1 LEVFYSRAGAQL
13 ALIFRRQYDKNLTE
27 MIKDFQYIY
36 LAIYFFA
43 LLSLLIYGMNCYFL
57 MIYYRI
63 NHRKAIKSHQALKTR
78 FYQDLPIR
86 GWPRVT
92 IQLPIY
98 NERYVV
104 ERLIEAVCRLDYRIH
119 LLQIQ
124 ILDDSTDDSAQIAQL
139 AADRMKAAGF
149 DIVYLRRKDRT
160 GYKAGALGA
169 GLEGAKGD
177 LIAIF
182 DADFVPDPNFLMETV
197 PFFSDPKVGML
208 QTRWGH
214 LNSDYSML
222 TRAQSIGIDGHFS
235 VEQASRAWGGLFM
248 NFNGT
253 AGIWRKKAIED
264 AGGWQADTLTEDLDL
279 SYRAQLK
286 GWKLT
291 FAPGVVCPA
300 EVPVTISAF
309 KSQQHRWAKGSIQTA
324 KKNLGKL
331 FKSNVSPGI
340 KIQAFLHL
348 THYLVHPM
356 MLLVVLT
363 SIPMLYTGWLFND
376 LTYPVT
382 IFTLL
387 CLTTFGPTS
396 MYIFSQRILY
406 KDWKSWIKYLPFLMC
421 IGTGIAVNNTRA
433 VLEALFD
440 VKSGF
445 IRTPKYGI
453 KHKQDRW
460 SGKQYTIPLNST
472 SILEFILGLYSL
484 TGLILF
490 LLFSKFLVSPFLM
503 IYTAGFFSVF
513 FLSIKQ
519 GFVKT
524 RRQKQV

>member
-1 LEVFYSRAGAQL
+1 MTSAFE
-13 ALIFRRQYDKNLTE
+13 
-27 MIKDFQYIY
+27 YIY
-36 LAIYFFA
+36 LIIYLFA
-43 LLSLLIYGMNCYFL
+43 LLALFTYGMNCYFL
-57 MIYYRI
+57 MIYYRL
-63 NHRKAIKSHQALKTR
+63 NYRKAIREHKEIRRKFDA
-78 FYQDLPIR
+78 DLAAK

-104 ERLIEAVCRLDYRIH
+104 ERLISSVCRLDYPGH
-119 LLQIQ
+119 LLEIQ
-124 ILDDSTDDSAQIAQL
+124 VLDDSTDDTVNIAKTAVKRL
-139 AADRMKAAGF
+139 RVRGF
-149 DIVYLRRKDRT
+149 DIVYLNRNSRT
-160 GYKAGALGA
+160 GFKAGALKK
-169 GLEGAKGD
+169 GLKSAKGE

-182 DADFVPDPNFLMETV
+182 DADFLPGPAFLKETV
-197 PFFSDPKVGML
+197 PYFIHPEVGML

-253 AGIWRKKAIED
+253 AGIWRKAAIED

-291 FAPGVVCPA
+291 FVPGVVCPA
-300 EVPVTISAF
+300 EVPVTINAF

-331 FKSNVSPGI
+331 FKSDVSWLV

-348 THYLVHPM
+348 THYMVHPM
-356 MLLVVLT
+356 MMLVVST
-363 SIPMLYTGWLFND
+363 SVPMLYTQWFFNH
-376 LTYPVT
+376 LAYPVI

-387 CLTTFGPTS
+387 CLATFGPSS
-396 MYIFSQRILY
+396 MYLFSQRLLY
-406 KDWKSWIKYLPFLMC
+406 KDWKNRIKYLPFLMC
-421 IGTGIAVNNTRA
+421 IGTGIAVNNTKA

-440 VKSGF
+440 IKSGF

-453 KHKQDRW
+453 QNRQDRW
-460 SGKQYTIPLNST
+460 RGKHYSIPLNPV
-472 SILEFILGLYSL
+472 SILEFFLGLYSL
-484 TGLILF
+484 AGLILF
-490 LLFSKFLVSPFLM
+490 LFFSKYLVSPFLL

-513 FLSIKQ
+513 FLSIKHGLSETTEQ
-519 GFVKT
+519 NHL
-524 RRQKQV
+524 